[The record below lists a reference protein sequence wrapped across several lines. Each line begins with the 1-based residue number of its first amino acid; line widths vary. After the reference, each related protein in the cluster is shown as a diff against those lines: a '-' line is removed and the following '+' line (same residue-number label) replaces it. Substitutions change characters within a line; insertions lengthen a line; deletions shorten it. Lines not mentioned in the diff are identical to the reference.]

1 MFKGIDFSHAFQPI
15 IDINK
20 GDIVSYEV
28 LLRGKSHE
36 APWVVFNKVEK
47 QDLPLFD
54 QYNREKAIALASRL
68 GLDRSINLNFLPRD
82 ILADEGSCLIKTIE
96 ACRRHGFNSKQ
107 LTIEITESEFVEN
120 YDALSNILNN
130 VRREN
135 IVIAIDDFGAGYAG
149 LNLLASIQPDL
160 IKVDMSLL
168 RHINEN
174 GPRQAIVRAMSR
186 VCLDL
191 GIDVLA
197 EGVETEEEFDWLRSI
212 DISLYQGFLFAK
224 PVFESLPTVDDLK
237 FKIPTNS
244 FTSVCCYGT

>member
-1 MFKGIDFSHAFQPI
+1 MFEGINFSHAFQPI
-15 IDINK
+15 IDVDK
-20 GDIVSYEV
+20 CDIVSYEV
-28 LLRGKSHE
+28 LLRGINRE
-36 APWVVFNKVEK
+36 APWVVFDQIDK

-54 QYNREKAIALASRL
+54 QYNREKAIALASSL
-68 GLDRSINLNFLPRD
+68 GLDRSMNLNFLPRD

-107 LTIEITESEFVEN
+107 LTVEITESEFIEN

-168 RHINEN
+168 RSINNN

-197 EGVETEEEFDWLRSI
+197 EGVETEKEFDWLRSI
-212 DISLYQGFLFAK
+212 GISLYQGFLFSK
-224 PVFESLPTVDDLK
+224 PAFESLPTVDDLT

-244 FTSVCCYGT
+244 LRRVCCYGT